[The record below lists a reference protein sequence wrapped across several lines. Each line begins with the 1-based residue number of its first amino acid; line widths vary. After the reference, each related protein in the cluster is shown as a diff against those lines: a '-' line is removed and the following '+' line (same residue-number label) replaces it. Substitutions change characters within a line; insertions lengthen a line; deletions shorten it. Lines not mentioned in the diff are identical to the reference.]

1 MDTAQIFLQGMNQM
15 QETGNLHL
23 LGTGLQAGAKVS
35 AGIGAWQEGRMK
47 NEAAKYAAAG
57 YERQGTEEVAAATRA
72 AAEERRKTD
81 RLISKQIA
89 IGAASGSAVNSPGIL
104 DIIGD
109 TAQEGS
115 VRARGELYTGMSK
128 ADGLKDKANLAR
140 LEGKAAR
147 LKGINQFTGSILE
160 GATTYGVGMDEYRKK
175 YKHG

>member
-1 MDTAQIFLQGMNQM
+1 MDTGTLF
-15 QETGNLHL
+15 L
-23 LGTGLQAGAKVS
+23 LGTGLKMGAQVGAGF
-35 AGIGAWQEGRMK
+35 GAFREGQIK
-47 NEAAKYAAAG
+47 NDAAKYAAAG

-128 ADGLKDKANLAR
+128 ADGLKDKASLAR
-140 LEGKAAR
+140 LEGKVAR

-160 GATTYGVGMDEYRKK
+160 GAKTYGEGMDEYRKK